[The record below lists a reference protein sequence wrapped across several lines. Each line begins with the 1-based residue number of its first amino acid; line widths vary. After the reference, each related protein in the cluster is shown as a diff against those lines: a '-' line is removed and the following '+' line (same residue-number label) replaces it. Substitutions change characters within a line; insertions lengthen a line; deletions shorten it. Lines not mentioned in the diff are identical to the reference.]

1 MDRAT
6 AVPPPRGSGVTPGK
20 IRPTDPVRGTKLVA
34 PLVWAGLTHSAW
46 RRGQES
52 IGRTKVRREGRRDPG
67 HAVTAFYENY
77 PPAQVSDPGT
87 RTKLVFGP
95 FDFSQ

>member
-20 IRPTDPVRGTKLVA
+20 IRPTDPVRGTSRPARLGRSHS
-34 PLVWAGLTHSAW
+34 LSAW
-46 RRGQES
+46 RCGQES
-52 IGRTKVRREGRRDPG
+52 IGRTEVRREGRRDPG

-77 PPAQVSDPGT
+77 PPALVSDPGT